1 MTKEKE
7 LNTESVDKKALL
19 NKFLKV
25 TNQESYMEI
34 LTYLMDSTKDLEL
47 KSEIHNPKEL
57 TILTLIEYMMELN
70 GFTYG
75 SDIIDKFLTI
85 YLKYMVSKDR
95 KGRTEIIHSLFYQ
108 VQEQLTQKERLKEN
122 FKSG

>member
-57 TILTLIEYMMELN
+57 TILTLIKYMMKLN